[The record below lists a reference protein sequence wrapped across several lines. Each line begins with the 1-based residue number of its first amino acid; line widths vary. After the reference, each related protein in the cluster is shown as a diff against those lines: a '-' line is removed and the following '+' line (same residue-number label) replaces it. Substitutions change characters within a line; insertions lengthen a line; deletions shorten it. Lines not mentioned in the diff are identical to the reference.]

1 MIYSTRITDATTD
14 TIVYTSSTTG
24 APVGGLVE
32 SVDTAITNIILCNTG
47 TPSLTDENTNSVSVT
62 IYLLNAD
69 VSLTPSVSNTIVSN
83 LIVPAGE
90 TIFFS
95 DERIVLRGTSVD
107 ARGSDK
113 VVVRASAANLITV
126 TVSALIV

>member
-1 MIYSTRITDATTD
+1 MIYSTRITNATTD

-24 APVGGLVE
+24 AAVGGLIE
-32 SVDTAITNIILCNTG
+32 SADTAITNIILCNTG
-47 TPSLTDENTNSVSVT
+47 TPDSTDENVNTVSVT

-95 DERIVLRGTSVD
+95 DERIVLRGTSVN
-107 ARGSDK
+107 ARGSGK

>member
-1 MIYSTRITDATTD
+1 MIYSTRLTTTSN
-14 TIVYTSSTTG
+14 TIVYTSTTTG
-24 APVGGLVE
+24 AAVGGSIVPL
-32 SVDTAITNIILCNTG
+32 DTAITNIILCNTG
-47 TPSLTDENTNSVSVT
+47 TPDPTDENVNSVSIT

-69 VSLTPSVSNTIVSN
+69 ISLTPSDSNTIVSN
-83 LIVPAGE
+83 LIIPAGE

-95 DERIVLRGTSVD
+95 DERIVLRGTTVG

-113 VVVRASAANLITV
+113 IVVRATAANLVTV

>member
-1 MIYSTRITDATTD
+1 
-14 TIVYTSSTTG
+14 VYTSSTTG
-24 APVGGLVE
+24 AAVGGLIE
-32 SVDTAITNIILCNTG
+32 SADTAITNIILCNTG
-47 TPSLTDENTNSVSVT
+47 TPDSTDENVNTVSVT

-95 DERIVLRGTSVD
+95 DERIVLRGTSVN

>member
-1 MIYSTRITDATTD
+1 MIYSTRITNATTD

-24 APVGGLVE
+24 AAVAGLVE

-47 TPSLTDENTNSVSVT
+47 TPDPTDENVNTASVT

-95 DERIVLRGTSVD
+95 DERIVLRGTSID

>member
-1 MIYSTRITDATTD
+1 MIYSTRITLATND
-14 TIVYTSSTTG
+14 TLVYTSSTTG

-113 VVVRASAANLITV
+113 VFVRASAANLITV

>member
-1 MIYSTRITDATTD
+1 MIYSTRLTT
-14 TIVYTSSTTG
+14 TSNTTVWTSTTTG
-24 APVGGLVE
+24 APVGGDIT

-47 TPSLTDENTNSVSVT
+47 TPSNTDENVNTASVT

-69 VSLTPSVSNTIVSN
+69 VSLTPSDSNTIVSN
-83 LIVPAGE
+83 LIIPAGE

-95 DERIVLRGTSVD
+95 DERIVLRGTTLN

-113 VVVRASAANLITV
+113 IVVKTSAANLVTV
-126 TVSALIV
+126 TVSALLV

>member
-1 MIYSTRITDATTD
+1 MIYSTRITNATTD

-24 APVGGLVE
+24 AAVGGLIE
-32 SVDTAITNIILCNTG
+32 SADTAITNIILCNTG
-47 TPSLTDENTNSVSVT
+47 TPDSTDENVNTVSVT

-95 DERIVLRGTSVD
+95 DERIVLRGTSVN

>member
-1 MIYSTRITDATTD
+1 MIYSTRITNAATNTL
-14 TIVYTSSTTG
+14 VYTSSTTG
-24 APVGGLVE
+24 APVAGLVE

-47 TPSLTDENTNSVSVT
+47 TPDLTDENVNTALVT

-107 ARGSDK
+107 ARGSDQ
-113 VVVRASAANLITV
+113 VVVTSSAANLITV

>member
-1 MIYSTRITDATTD
+1 MIYSTRITNATTD
-14 TIVYTSSTTG
+14 TLVYTSSTTG

-95 DERIVLRGTSVD
+95 DERIVLRGTSVG